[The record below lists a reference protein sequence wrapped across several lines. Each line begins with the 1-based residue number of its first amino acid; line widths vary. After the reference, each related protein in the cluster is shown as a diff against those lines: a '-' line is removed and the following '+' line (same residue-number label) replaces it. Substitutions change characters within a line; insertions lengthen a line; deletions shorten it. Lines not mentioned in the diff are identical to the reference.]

1 MAFFYW
7 FVWFIGILI
16 CLIVIILYKIHKIDK
31 NIWYL
36 FWIGFLLG
44 LCWELPLSIAN
55 VISSFPPAR
64 FITPVPLTVPFSTII
79 IIITHSLWDGGLFL
93 LGVGF
98 VYLICKKP
106 YFEKFKLS
114 EIIIFIIYGQV
125 SELIVEL
132 SSTFSNAWEYNVYWW
147 NPRLF
152 IFNGH
157 NITLLAQLIW
167 LVAPIIFYFFVLRI
181 NKRLVKKQD

>member
-1 MAFFYW
+1 LVFFYW
-7 FVWFIGILI
+7 FIWFVGLLI
-16 CLIVIILYKIHKIDK
+16 CLIVIILYKIKKIEK
-31 NIWYL
+31 FIWYL

-55 VISSFPPAR
+55 EISLFPPAR
-64 FITPVPLTVPFSTII
+64 FITPVPLSPPISII
-79 IIITHSLWDGGLFL
+79 IIVIAHSLWDGGLFL

-98 VYLICKKP
+98 VYLICKQP
-106 YFEKFKLS
+106 YFEKFKIC
-114 EIIIFIIYGQV
+114 EFIILIIYGQV

-167 LVAPIIFYFFVLRI
+167 LVAPIVFYFLAIQIKIKLV
-181 NKRLVKKQD
+181 NK